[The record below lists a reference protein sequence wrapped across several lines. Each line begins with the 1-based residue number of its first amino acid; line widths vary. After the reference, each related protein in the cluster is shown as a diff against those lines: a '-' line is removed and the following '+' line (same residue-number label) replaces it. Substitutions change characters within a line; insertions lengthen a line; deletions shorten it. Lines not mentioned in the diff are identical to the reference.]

1 MRKDDKTAGPDR
13 GDVGDTARG
22 PVDMK
27 SGWIPSVA
35 IKREGFQELASR
47 LTKGDLTGLSQ
58 SRQLAINCGRKLYIH
73 VWEILEAPAGS
84 AGGERG
90 AQRGRN

>member
-1 MRKDDKTAGPDR
+1 M

-35 IKREGFQELASR
+35 IKREDFQELASH
-47 LTKGDLTGLSQ
+47 LT
-58 SRQLAINCGRKLYIH
+58 
-73 VWEILEAPAGS
+73 
-84 AGGERG
+84 
-90 AQRGRN
+90 

>member
-1 MRKDDKTAGPDR
+1 M
-13 GDVGDTARG
+13 GDVGDAARG

-35 IKREGFQELASR
+35 NKREDFQELASH

-73 VWEILEAPAGS
+73 VWEYWRFQLVLQVGR
-84 AGGERG
+84 GELKEEG
-90 AQRGRN
+90 TKGEGRPQ